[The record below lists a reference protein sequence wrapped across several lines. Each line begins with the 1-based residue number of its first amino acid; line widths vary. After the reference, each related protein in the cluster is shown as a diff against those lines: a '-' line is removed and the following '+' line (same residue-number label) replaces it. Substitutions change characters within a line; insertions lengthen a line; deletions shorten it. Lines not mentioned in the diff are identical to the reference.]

1 MRTRCVDA
9 LHTLSLYSLDPMMS
23 VAELPPLVN
32 SCKSSKVESTEHEKS
47 ADDPAPHSNPPTTTK
62 NDTVKTTALDKFKLT
77 ARIVKKNMTLT
88 KGLAQEAEKHLK
100 IYAVP
105 STEEKE
111 SELFT
116 FNVQSFFPECQSIS
130 GLSMRVK
137 MILLKVAWSRTEEE
151 LTIVRRFVMKLPC
164 FSRYSLYVRQE
175 LAHVL
180 YYEAFEKGRVVI
192 RQGDTGYSFYFIVS
206 GSVLVEIQDKDPIH
220 DTIRNS
226 IVGELGAGSTFGDLA
241 LLNNDVRRATIVCK
255 ENCEFLKVDKID
267 FNKILMQS
275 CKENWSH
282 CESILSRHQIFQDWS
297 KESLKLAVEGSQF
310 VEFTANSVVLRDL
323 SQPSDHVFIVT
334 KGKCQVVQKVSL
346 LLQKGRKREGN
357 RQLLSSQLTLPPIV
371 TDKTIQWQKQ
381 QPSPHGKKVIKK
393 WWLIR
398 TLCPGD
404 YFGIGEGPV
413 DTSVICMDM
422 AECLLVN
429 CIVLAK
435 QSQGR
440 YLERLRKETSRLY
453 PSTEAAF
460 KSYIEG
466 KQWLEYKQ
474 SVLQEVISNL
484 RRHKKAHT

>member
-1 MRTRCVDA
+1 M
-9 LHTLSLYSLDPMMS
+9 SS
-23 VAELPPLVN
+23 VAALPPLVN
-32 SCKSSKVESTEHEKS
+32 SCKQHKLCKVHNKEHEKS
-47 ADDPAPHSNPPTTTK
+47 AVTIDANAPAPPSNPTE

-151 LTIVRRFVMKLPC
+151 LTTVRRFVMKLPC

-220 DTIRNS
+220 DTVRNS

-255 ENCEFLKVDKID
+255 ENCEFLKVDKMD

-275 CKENWSH
+275 CKENWSQ
-282 CESILSRHQIFQDWS
+282 CESILSQHPIFQDWS
-297 KESLKLAVEGSQF
+297 KESLKSAVEGSQF
-310 VEFTANSVVLRDL
+310 VEFTANAVVLKDL
-323 SQPSDHVFIVT
+323 SQPSDNVFIVT

-346 LLQKGRKREGN
+346 LLQKGGKRKEN
-357 RQLLSSQLTLPPIV
+357 RQLLSSRLTLPPIV
-371 TDKTIQWQKQ
+371 TNKTVQRQKQ
-381 QPSPHGKKVIKK
+381 LCSEPSPRGKLIKK
-393 WWLIR
+393 WWLVR

-435 QSQGR
+435 HSQGR

-474 SVLQEVISNL
+474 SVLQEVVSNL
-484 RRHKKAHT
+484 RRQKRAHT